1 MTLVKWTPRPMN
13 ISNDFDDI
21 FRTLFH
27 SDWKNPLN
35 TKTNWKPEIDIEES
49 DNSFQIKADIA
60 GLTKKDIKISM
71 KGDQLT
77 ISGERKKIIDNEN
90 DYYHYRER
98 SFGKFNR
105 SFNLPDSINKDKVH
119 ASFKNGILTIE
130 LEKHEEIV
138 PKEMEIPIS

>member
-13 ISNDFDDI
+13 ISNDFDDM

-35 TKTNWKPEIDIEES
+35 TKTNWKPEIDIKES
-49 DNSFQIKADIA
+49 DNLFQIKADIP
-60 GLTKKDIKISM
+60 GLTKKDIKISV

-77 ISGERKKIIDNEN
+77 ISGERKKIIDKEN
-90 DYYHYRER
+90 DHYHYRER
-98 SFGKFNR
+98 SVGKFNR
-105 SFNLPDSINKDKVH
+105 SFNLPESINKDKIH
-119 ASFKNGILTIE
+119 ASFKNGILSIE

-138 PKEMEIPIS
+138 PKEMEISIS

>member
-13 ISNDFDDI
+13 ISNDFDDM

-27 SDWKNPLN
+27 SDWKDPLN
-35 TKTNWKPEIDIEES
+35 TKTNWKPEIDIKES
-49 DNSFQIKADIA
+49 DNIFDIKADIP
-60 GLTKKDIKISM
+60 GLTKKDIKISV

-98 SFGKFNR
+98 SVGKFNR
-105 SFNLPDSINKDKVH
+105 SFNLPESINKDKIH
-119 ASFKNGILTIE
+119 ASFKNGILSIE

-138 PKEMEIPIS
+138 PKEMEISIS